1 MNDDLISS
9 VKRDKK
15 NWFGLDRTTK
25 FKSVEPNNRYFTGL
39 VHQVVDSFVT
49 STKDYL
55 LEKDPALL
63 YSMKNKP
70 LPQKYQKKI
79 AADNTAPTSEI
90 ISEKKE
96 EIIKEVVEEAVQV
109 LNPLDQYQEDMKK
122 KRQEQL
128 DKRSQINI
136 GNQLRFSATVKK
148 DPDRGMGWVSASGSI
163 NQGKLGH
170 SQSWKFKIP
179 KKFEYY

>member
-70 LPQKYQKKI
+70 LPKKYQKKI
-79 AADNTAPTSEI
+79 AVDNTVPTSEI
-90 ISEKKE
+90 ISEKKRR
-96 EIIKEVVEEAVQV
+96 
-109 LNPLDQYQEDMKK
+109 NY
-122 KRQEQL
+122 
-128 DKRSQINI
+128 
-136 GNQLRFSATVKK
+136 
-148 DPDRGMGWVSASGSI
+148 
-163 NQGKLGH
+163 
-170 SQSWKFKIP
+170 
-179 KKFEYY
+179 

>member
-1 MNDDLISS
+1 
-9 VKRDKK
+9 
-15 NWFGLDRTTK
+15 
-25 FKSVEPNNRYFTGL
+25 
-39 VHQVVDSFVT
+39 
-49 STKDYL
+49 
-55 LEKDPALL
+55 
-63 YSMKNKP
+63 MKNKP
-70 LPQKYQKKI
+70 LPKKYQKKI
-79 AADNTAPTSEI
+79 AVDNAAPTSEI

-96 EIIKEVVEEAVQV
+96 VIKEVVEEVAQV
-109 LNPLDQYQEDMKK
+109 LNPLDQYQEDIKK

-148 DPDRGMGWVSASGSI
+148 DPHRGMGWVNASGSI

-170 SQSWKFKIP
+170 SQSWKFKSS

>member
-15 NWFGLDRTTK
+15 NWFGLYRTTK

-70 LPQKYQKKI
+70 LPKKYQKKI
-79 AADNTAPTSEI
+79 AVDNAAPTSEI

-96 EIIKEVVEEAVQV
+96 EIIK
-109 LNPLDQYQEDMKK
+109 
-122 KRQEQL
+122 
-128 DKRSQINI
+128 
-136 GNQLRFSATVKK
+136 
-148 DPDRGMGWVSASGSI
+148 
-163 NQGKLGH
+163 
-170 SQSWKFKIP
+170 
-179 KKFEYY
+179 

>member
-70 LPQKYQKKI
+70 LPKKYQKKI
-79 AADNTAPTSEI
+79 AVDNAAPTSEI

-96 EIIKEVVEEAVQV
+96 EIIKEVVEEVAQV
-109 LNPLDQYQEDMKK
+109 LNPLDQYQEDIKK

-128 DKRSQINI
+128 DKRTQTSVEKQS
-136 GNQLRFSATVKK
+136 LFLVRPKK
-148 DPDRGMGWVSASGSI
+148 DQIGRAHV
-163 NQGKLGH
+163 
-170 SQSWKFKIP
+170 
-179 KKFEYY
+179 